1 MACSTSCPAGQ
12 MLCGEGRCLEERF
25 VCDGRSDCG
34 QGEDEVRIVMMV
46 GMSVLGSGELVQK
59 LRSRTVAVMLEM
71 A

>member
-1 MACSTSCPAGQ
+1 

-25 VCDGRSDCG
+25 VCDGRFDCG
-34 QGEDEVRIVMMV
+34 QGEDEVRIMMMV